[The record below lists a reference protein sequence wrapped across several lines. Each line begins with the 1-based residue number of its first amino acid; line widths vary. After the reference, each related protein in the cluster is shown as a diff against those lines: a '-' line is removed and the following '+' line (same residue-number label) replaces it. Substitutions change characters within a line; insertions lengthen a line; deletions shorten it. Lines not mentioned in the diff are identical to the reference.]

1 MGPLTSNY
9 VLCGSREANEGKLL
23 ELTLRVS
30 LRLLSAS
37 LIGRRAGRAPSL
49 YLPKTKLF
57 FLTADLQRLISLLIH
72 ATGKEKVWMLGS
84 HYQKHPPYCGNQ
96 VPLHQLEK
104 PHQLILFHQ

>member
-1 MGPLTSNY
+1 MGPLTSSY

-57 FLTADLQRLISLLIH
+57 FVTADLQHLISLFIH

-84 HYQKHPPYCGNQ
+84 HYQKHL
-96 VPLHQLEK
+96 PLLWQSSALT
-104 PHQLILFHQ
+104 PA